1 MNALGQPMQRLLR
14 IAQRP
19 ERIIL
24 GLNSGTSAD
33 GIDAAL
39 VRFRGSGPGVQ
50 FKLLAF
56 EHYAYPAEIR
66 TQLLRVSL
74 PGQGTVDQ
82 ICRLNVAV
90 GECFAQAALAL
101 AAAAGFAT
109 AEIDLIGSHGQTI
122 HHLPNAEAIAGVATR
137 GTLQIGEPSVI
148 AQRTG
153 ILTIA
158 DFRPADMALGGQGAP
173 LVPLLEFLLLRSPEK
188 TRGILNL
195 GGIANLTLL
204 HKEGGLE
211 EVVACDTGPANMV
224 IDGLMQK
231 LFAREFDAGGMVA
244 AAGRVSPELL
254 QQLLQ
259 HPYFDRPL
267 PKSTGREEFGQA
279 FVEQVIFGGL
289 QYLLSHEDIVA
300 TATALTVETIWRGA
314 QLLQERAGRIEELV
328 VSGGGAQNP
337 VIMQG
342 LREKFADA
350 SVITSSA
357 LGLPSE
363 AKEAILFA
371 LLANETVSGHAG
383 NVPAV
388 TSATAAAVLG
398 KICL

>member
-1 MNALGQPMQRLLR
+1 MNTLGQPMQRLLR
-14 IAQRP
+14 IAHQT
-19 ERIIL
+19 ERLII

-39 VRFRGSGPGVQ
+39 VRFNGSGLGVQ

-56 EHYAYPAEIR
+56 EHYSYPAEIR
-66 TQLLRVSL
+66 AQLLRASL

-101 AAAAGFAT
+101 AAAAGIAA

-122 HHLPNAEAIAGVATR
+122 HHLPNAEAITGVTTR

-148 AQRTG
+148 ARRTG
-153 ILTIA
+153 LITIA

-173 LVPLLEFLLLRSPEK
+173 LVPLLDFLLLRSPEK
-188 TRGILNL
+188 TRGVLNL
-195 GGIANLTLL
+195 GGIANLTIL
-204 HKEGGLE
+204 KKGGRLE
-211 EVVACDTGPANMV
+211 EVAACDTGPANMV
-224 IDGLMQK
+224 IDGLMQR
-231 LFAREFDAGGMVA
+231 FFMRPFDENGTVARRGTVSA
-244 AAGRVSPELL
+244 ALL
-254 QQLLQ
+254 QQLMQ
-259 HPYFDRPL
+259 HPYFSQPL
-267 PKSTGREEFGQA
+267 PKTTGREEFGEA

-289 QYLLSHEDIVA
+289 QHFLSHEDMVA

-314 QLLQERAGRIEELV
+314 QLLQEQAGCIEELV

-342 LREKFADA
+342 LREKFAPA
-350 SVITSSA
+350 AVLEA
-357 LGLPSE
+357 GELGVPAE

-383 NVPAV
+383 NVPSV
-388 TSATAAAVLG
+388 TGASSATVLG

>member
-1 MNALGQPMQRLLR
+1 MNTLGQPMQRLLR

-19 ERIIL
+19 ERIII

-39 VRFRGSGPGVQ
+39 LRFNGSGPGVQ

-56 EHYAYPAEIR
+56 EHYSYPAEIR
-66 TQLLRVSL
+66 TQLLRASL

-101 AAAAGFAT
+101 AAAAGIAA

-122 HHLPNAEAIAGVATR
+122 HHLPNAEAITGVTTR

-204 HKEGGLE
+204 QKEGSLE

-231 LFAREFDAGGMVA
+231 LFAREFDAGGAVA

-289 QYLLSHEDIVA
+289 QHFLSHEDMVA

-314 QLLQERAGRIEELV
+314 QLLQEQAGRIEELV

-342 LREKFADA
+342 LREKFAGA
-350 SVITSSA
+350 SVTTSSA
-357 LGLPSE
+357 LGMPSE

-388 TSATAAAVLG
+388 TGAAAAAVLG

>member
-1 MNALGQPMQRLLR
+1 MNTLGEPMQRLLR
-14 IAQRP
+14 IAQQP
-19 ERIIL
+19 ERLII

-39 VRFRGSGPGVQ
+39 VRFSGNGPGVQ

-56 EHYAYPAEIR
+56 EHYSYPAEIR
-66 TQLLRVSL
+66 RQLLRASL

-101 AAAAGFAT
+101 AQTAGIAT
-109 AEIDLIGSHGQTI
+109 AAIDLIGSHGQTI
-122 HHLPNAEAIAGVATR
+122 HHLPNAEAITGVATR
-137 GTLQIGEPSVI
+137 GTLQIGEASVI
-148 AQRTG
+148 ARRTG
-153 ILTIA
+153 IITIA
-158 DFRPADMALGGQGAP
+158 DFRAADMALGGQGAP

-188 TRGILNL
+188 TRGVLNL

-204 HKEGGLE
+204 KKGGSLE
-211 EVVACDTGPANMV
+211 EVRACDTGPGNMV

-231 LFAREFDAGGMVA
+231 LFAREFDANGAVA
-244 AAGRVSPELL
+244 ASGRVSAELL

-259 HPYFDRPL
+259 HPYFSRPL
-267 PKSTGREEFGQA
+267 PKTTGREEFGQA
-279 FVEQVIFGGL
+279 FIEQAMLGGL
-289 QYLLSHEDIVA
+289 QHFLAHEDIVA

-314 QLLQERAGRIEELV
+314 QLLQEHGGPIEELV

-337 VIMQG
+337 VLMQE
-342 LREKFADA
+342 LRRKFAGVT
-350 SVITSSA
+350 VITSSE
-357 LGLPSE
+357 LGIPSE

-388 TSATAAAVLG
+388 TGAAAATVLG